1 MDWNKLRVFY
11 HVARSGSFTLA
22 AEKLNISQP
31 ALSRSI
37 ISLEDRLKTKLFQ
50 RHARGLILTKQGEI
64 LFMHAKKMLEEAD
77 KARTEI
83 QEEETEPQGNLKIIA
98 TGGMVNHFIIKYI
111 PEFVRRYPKIHL
123 NIVASDNIPEFDVR
137 GVDVAIRPQIH
148 GQEGLIQR
156 HLFTNHIRLY
166 ASPEYLNTYGIPKTP
181 QDLDHHQLISFGS
194 HDEARYFLPLN
205 WHLTVDAPSDHVR
218 EPYIEVNTPHARLQL
233 AESGLGIAALS
244 KEHPGLDQANLVEVL
259 PDLVGPVVETYY
271 IYSTQLKDS
280 KRVKV
285 FGDYLAE
292 AFSINYRT

>member
-11 HVARSGSFTLA
+11 QVARSGSVTLA
-22 AEKLNISQP
+22 AEKLNVSQP

-37 ISLEDRLKTKLFQ
+37 IALEDRLKTKLFQ
-50 RHARGLILTKQGEI
+50 RYARGLILTKQGEI
-64 LFMHAKKMLEEAD
+64 LFKHVKKMFEEAE

-98 TGGMVNHFIIKYI
+98 TGGLVNHFIVQYI
-111 PEFVRRYPKIHL
+111 PEFLRRYPKIHL
-123 NIVASDNIPEFDVR
+123 NIVASDNIPEFDIR
-137 GVDVAIRPQIH
+137 GVDIAIRPQIH

-166 ASPEYLNTYGIPKTP
+166 ASPEYLKKYGTPKIP
-181 QDLDHHQLISFGS
+181 QDLDNHRLISFGS

-205 WHLTVDAPSDHVR
+205 WHLTVEAPSDHVR

-233 AESGLGIAALS
+233 AEAGMGIAAIS
-244 KEHPGLDQANLVEVL
+244 KEHPGIDQANLVEVL
-259 PDLVGPVVETYY
+259 SDLPGPVVETYY
-271 IYSTQLKDS
+271 IYSVQLKDS

-285 FGDYLAE
+285 FGDYLKESFAH
-292 AFSINYRT
+292 NKKV